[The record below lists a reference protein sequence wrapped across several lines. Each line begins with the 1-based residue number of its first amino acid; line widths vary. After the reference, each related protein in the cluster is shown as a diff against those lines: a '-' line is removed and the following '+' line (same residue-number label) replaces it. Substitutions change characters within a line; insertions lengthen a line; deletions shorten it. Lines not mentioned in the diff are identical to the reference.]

1 LRHPGLAVAILAAT
15 LPHPLPL
22 SHSLALILPE
32 IALLQAAALALAAG
46 LGLAAAG
53 LTITARQL
61 VLRLA
66 EQRLHASAH
75 LVAQLAIADQRL
87 ARGDAATELGIAQ
100 GPRRPAVVEEAHR
113 IARAGLLAF
122 GCLLLARPRLLLLL
136 LLRLTLELRLGL
148 PGLALQLILPLLLL
162 LLLLLEAAAA
172 LLLGLA
178 LATLLLPAL
187 LLQLRLALRL
197 LLLLLLL
204 ETAAALLLGLALATL
219 LLSALLLHL
228 RLALALLLHL
238 RLALALLLLL
248 LLLPTLLAVLVF
260 LASALILLAVL
271 VLKPA
276 FGLGQEQ
283 CLRFGSRYGIGAR
296 RQENGRQTCNHNA
309 RRHGHFP
316 PACLPDLLLRLRQ
329 KSVVSVT
336 ELQQEDEPQMND
348 RRQPAAAEPTHFG
361 ER

>member
-1 LRHPGLAVAILAAT
+1 
-15 LPHPLPL
+15 
-22 SHSLALILPE
+22 
-32 IALLQAAALALAAG
+32 
-46 LGLAAAG
+46 
-53 LTITARQL
+53 
-61 VLRLA
+61 
-66 EQRLHASAH
+66 
-75 LVAQLAIADQRL
+75 
-87 ARGDAATELGIAQ
+87 
-100 GPRRPAVVEEAHR
+100 
-113 IARAGLLAF
+113 
-122 GCLLLARPRLLLLL
+122 
-136 LLRLTLELRLGL
+136 
-148 PGLALQLILPLLLL
+148 
-162 LLLLLEAAAA
+162 
-172 LLLGLA
+172 
-178 LATLLLPAL
+178 
-187 LLQLRLALRL
+187 

-204 ETAAALLLGLALATL
+204 ETAAALLLGLPLATL

-228 RLALALLLHL
+228 RLALLLHL

-283 CLRFGSRYGIGAR
+283 CLRFGSRYRIGAR